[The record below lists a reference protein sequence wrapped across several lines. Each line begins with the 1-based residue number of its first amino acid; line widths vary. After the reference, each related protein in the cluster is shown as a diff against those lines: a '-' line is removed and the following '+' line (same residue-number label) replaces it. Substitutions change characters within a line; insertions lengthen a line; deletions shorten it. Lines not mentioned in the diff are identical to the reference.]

1 MEKHFQE
8 EQEEK
13 KVGNNKVKIIIA
25 IIVILVVIAGG
36 VGIAFTIEKNDKGS
50 AENTATQGGISNNEP
65 APPAELKIVNPN
77 SKSRPY
83 AVMINNAEAA
93 RPHCGLQDAYLVYEI
108 CAEGGVTRM
117 LALFKDKDTAK
128 IGSIRSSRHYYLD
141 YANENDAIYI
151 HWGGSPQAYSE
162 LGSIDSIDGIAYEG
176 TVFFRDKTLNR
187 AYEHT
192 GFTSMANVKEKA
204 ESLGYTRDT
213 NKPLLLNYSV
223 EDVDMASKE
232 GAETAT
238 SVSIRYSYYQTSQYE
253 YDAENKTYKRSING
267 EPNTDLVTGDQY
279 TVKNI
284 IVYQVDQHV
293 ISGDEKGRI
302 ELNNVSSGEGYFIS
316 GGYAVPITWEKTG
329 RKEQTVYKYKNG
341 EEIVVNDGNTFIQIC
356 PDESGISIK

>member
-1 MEKHFQE
+1 MAEHFQDE
-8 EQEEK
+8 EEK
-13 KVGNNKVKIIIA
+13 VSNNKVKIIIA
-25 IIVILVVIAGG
+25 IVVVLVVIAGG
-36 VGIAFTIEKNDKGS
+36 VGLALTMGKGNEENT
-50 AENTATQGGISNNEP
+50 ENTASQGGETNNEP
-65 APPAELKIVNPN
+65 AQPAELKIVDPN

-83 AVMINNAEAA
+83 AVMINNAAAA

-176 TVFFRDKTLNR
+176 SVFFRDNTLNR

-232 GAETAT
+232 GAKTAN

-284 IVYQVDQHV
+284 IVYQVTQNV
-293 ISGDEKGRI
+293 ISGDDKGRI
-302 ELNNVSSGEGYFIS
+302 DLHNIGSGDGYFIS

-329 RKEQTVYKYKNG
+329 RKDQTVYKYKNG

-356 PDESGISIK
+356 PDESGISIE